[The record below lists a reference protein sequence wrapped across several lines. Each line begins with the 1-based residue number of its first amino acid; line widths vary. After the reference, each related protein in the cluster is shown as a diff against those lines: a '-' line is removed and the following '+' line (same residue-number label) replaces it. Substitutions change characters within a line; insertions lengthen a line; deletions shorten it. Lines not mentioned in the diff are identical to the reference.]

1 MKGLLIKDIRLMLG
15 QKRFFLIVLGMGV
28 MLMFSGDN
36 PSSSMGYITMLLTIF
51 SLNTI
56 SYDEH
61 ENGMSFLMT
70 LPITRKIFVQ
80 EKYVFAGGLAIAAG
94 AFSVILAYVVSTIRN
109 IEVSL
114 SEILVVG
121 ATLSAVSILIFAIT
135 LPLMIKFG
143 SDKGRIVLFVVFA
156 VIGVLVAMLA
166 KVAENPDSLFMD
178 IIVNLSEM
186 SASMLAFIAVFA
198 LILMVLASYLVTVKI
213 ISKKEY

>member
-28 MLMFSGDN
+28 MLMFTGDN

-114 SEILVVG
+114 QEILVVG

-143 SDKGRIVLFVVFA
+143 SDKGRIALFVVFA
-156 VIGVLVAMLA
+156 VIGVLVALLA
-166 KVAENPDSLFMD
+166 KAAENPDILLMD
-178 IIVNLSEM
+178 IMVNFSEM
-186 SASMLAFIAVFA
+186 SAGMLVFIAVFA

>member
-156 VIGVLVAMLA
+156 VIGVLVALLA
-166 KVAENPDSLFMD
+166 KVAENPDSLLMD

-198 LILMVLASYLVTVKI
+198 LILTVLASYLVTVKI

>member
-143 SDKGRIVLFVVFA
+143 SDKGRIALFVVFA
-156 VIGVLVAMLA
+156 VIGVLVALLA
-166 KVAENPDSLFMD
+166 KAAENPDILLMD
-178 IIVNLSEM
+178 IMVNFSEM
-186 SASMLAFIAVFA
+186 SAGMLVFIAVFA

>member
-28 MLMFSGDN
+28 MLMFTGDN

-94 AFSVILAYVVSTIRN
+94 AFSVILAYVVCTIRN

-114 SEILVVG
+114 QEILVVG

-143 SDKGRIVLFVVFA
+143 SDKGRIALFVVFA
-156 VIGVLVAMLA
+156 VIGVLVALLA
-166 KVAENPDSLFMD
+166 KAAENPDSLLMD
-178 IIVNLSEM
+178 IIVNISEM
-186 SASMLAFIAVFA
+186 SAGMLVFIAVFA